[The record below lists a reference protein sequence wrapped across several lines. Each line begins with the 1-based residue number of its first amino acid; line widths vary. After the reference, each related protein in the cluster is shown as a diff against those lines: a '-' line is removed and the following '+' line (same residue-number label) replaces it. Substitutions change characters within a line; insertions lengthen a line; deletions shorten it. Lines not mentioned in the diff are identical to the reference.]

1 MAARTP
7 TRGLSLG
14 AALAEMATAVE
25 ASAVTAPAERALPSV
40 ATRADLRDYL
50 LQTFGAKIPDKA
62 VCANHQAP
70 WDAFCAA
77 YFATH
82 SMIVIEASRGFGG
95 KTFLLGLLATAEAT
109 LLHADVAMLGGS
121 GMQSKRVHAAMT
133 SFWNYPGAPRDLL
146 LTEPGKMRTEFQWG
160 NAVEAL
166 TASQKSARGV
176 HPSRLILDEVDEMDL
191 AIFDAAMGQTMAAR
205 GVAAQTVISS
215 THQNPNGTFT
225 EVLKRAVDRSW
236 PVFRWCVAAYTMV
249 STPAGGTPISE
260 LLPGDEVYGWGGAS
274 VVRGRVAAAWRT
286 CEVMATLRLELTDG
300 RVVDC
305 TPDHELLTASG
316 WRHAR
321 DCVSGD
327 WLVSEVRRDSSI
339 SFNRA
344 GEQERVVSHVLADE
358 SWQRAQAAV
367 PPLSAARAKQ
377 KSEGVR
383 QVPSRG
389 FSSAKSYAR
398 EYDGYEQSA
407 LRQVGEDEQGRGAVS
422 GGASGMRDS
431 LRTAPGH
438 YDVQPRLLVAR
449 LRARIRG
456 LWTLLASRYRA
467 GNSTSTRDRER
478 RVSVSSSMGRSTAPV
493 VEGAWRYVGVER
505 VVAGP
510 IVDVWDCCVPSLN
523 SFIAEGVVAH
533 NCPRETVEPHGWL
546 EASEIA
552 RKRAEMTDLMWRT
565 EVELEEP
572 TAQGLAIT
580 REAVEAMFDQELGES
595 DGATGRDEIF
605 QASMKSGAY
614 AHGADWGKRHDYTAI
629 ATIRTDQEPFRFV
642 AFYRDRKRPYHLMM
656 AVLNSR
662 QAKYGGPVTHDA
674 NGVGEHAREM
684 LTGDSI
690 EHYTQWQG
698 QPRHMLFN
706 DYINAIERGLV
717 RAPRSRPWL
726 DAHKYVTND
735 DLYGTG
741 HPPDEFVGCALAYR
755 AATHGAGELAF
766 AGGVASVPKPA
777 SEAEQADRE
786 KTRKD
791 EARRVVEDAVRKQ
804 GTYWPGGGRGGGLR

>member
-1 MAARTP
+1 
-7 TRGLSLG
+7 
-14 AALAEMATAVE
+14 
-25 ASAVTAPAERALPSV
+25 
-40 ATRADLRDYL
+40 
-50 LQTFGAKIPDKA
+50 
-62 VCANHQAP
+62 
-70 WDAFCAA
+70 
-77 YFATH
+77 
-82 SMIVIEASRGFGG
+82 
-95 KTFLLGLLATAEAT
+95 
-109 LLHADVAMLGGS
+109 
-121 GMQSKRVHAAMT
+121 
-133 SFWNYPGAPRDLL
+133 
-146 LTEPGKMRTEFQWG
+146 
-160 NAVEAL
+160 
-166 TASQKSARGV
+166 
-176 HPSRLILDEVDEMDL
+176 
-191 AIFDAAMGQTMAAR
+191 
-205 GVAAQTVISS
+205 
-215 THQNPNGTFT
+215 
-225 EVLKRAVDRSW
+225 
-236 PVFRWCVAAYTMV
+236 
-249 STPAGGTPISE
+249 
-260 LLPGDEVYGWGGAS
+260 
-274 VVRGRVAAAWRT
+274 
-286 CEVMATLRLELTDG
+286 
-300 RVVDC
+300 
-305 TPDHELLTASG
+305 
-316 WRHAR
+316 
-321 DCVSGD
+321 
-327 WLVSEVRRDSSI
+327 
-339 SFNRA
+339 
-344 GEQERVVSHVLADE
+344 
-358 SWQRAQAAV
+358 
-367 PPLSAARAKQ
+367 
-377 KSEGVR
+377 
-383 QVPSRG
+383 
-389 FSSAKSYAR
+389 
-398 EYDGYEQSA
+398 
-407 LRQVGEDEQGRGAVS
+407 
-422 GGASGMRDS
+422 
-431 LRTAPGH
+431 
-438 YDVQPRLLVAR
+438 
-449 LRARIRG
+449 
-456 LWTLLASRYRA
+456 
-467 GNSTSTRDRER
+467 
-478 RVSVSSSMGRSTAPV
+478 
-493 VEGAWRYVGVER
+493 
-505 VVAGP
+505 
-510 IVDVWDCCVPSLN
+510 
-523 SFIAEGVVAH
+523 
-533 NCPRETVEPHGWL
+533 
-546 EASEIA
+546 
-552 RKRAEMTDLMWRT
+552 MWRT